1 MPFDAGSWFDSSFA
15 GTRIPT
21 ADEALA
27 LMKCKVG
34 VYLDVKDAEPDS
46 IVALIARHDMF
57 SSVIVYDDTASLVA
71 MKQIE
76 PRMLAMVPRIP
87 EDPADMPA
95 LTERVRPSFFCS
107 VVRRVTVEQI
117 DACHDAGA
125 LLYMNTLGASADNPE
140 GWTQAL
146 ADGADGLETDRPV
159 ACLAFLREKG
169 QTPILRTC
177 GRRNSRIGSQSDGR
191 SRRRATR
198 VGGHRRRRDGM
209 KTSPID
215 NDWLTEDEA
224 IVYFKLDQ
232 LKGNAK
238 ERMRNLIRRKG
249 LPYYELAR
257 GIRQYRRD
265 ELDAWREQ
273 QKRGPQIVNSARRRG
288 P

>member
-1 MPFDAGSWFDSSFA
+1 MTRLRLFFVACATAAIVTPCASQQGEPESGSGDAIEVIAHMGAHENAPVNTLPAFQAAIDIGVDFVELDLNTTADGHLVVLHGPNVDGVTNGTGPVRSLTLAEVRALDAGSWFDSSFA

-21 ADEALA
+21 GDEALA
-27 LMKCKVG
+27 LMKGKVG

-76 PRMLAMVPRIP
+76 PRVLAMVPRIP

-95 LTERVRPSFFCS
+95 LAARVRPSFFCS

-146 ADGADGLETDRPV
+146 ADGADGLETDRPA

-169 QTPILRTC
+169 L
-177 GRRNSRIGSQSDGR
+177 
-191 SRRRATR
+191 
-198 VGGHRRRRDGM
+198 H
-209 KTSPID
+209 
-215 NDWLTEDEA
+215 E
-224 IVYFKLDQ
+224 
-232 LKGNAK
+232 
-238 ERMRNLIRRKG
+238 
-249 LPYYELAR
+249 
-257 GIRQYRRD
+257 
-265 ELDAWREQ
+265 
-273 QKRGPQIVNSARRRG
+273 
-288 P
+288 